1 MKRQK
6 SKKPTWIDVK
16 RSVKDIENSN
26 LIELLKDLYEL
37 SDENKNFLH
46 ARFLAGSSS
55 LSKYKKII
63 SDSLY
68 PDIFD
73 EKDDFNFGKANKAIE
88 AYAKATNDSEG
99 IADLMIYY
107 VECGNKF
114 TLDYGD
120 INEAFYDALVKMY
133 AKAIKAVCKMPK
145 KKQEPFR
152 KRLEKIMKSADGI
165 GWGYYDDLC
174 YYYRTSGTP
183 LI

>member
-1 MKRQK
+1 MKKQK
-6 SKKPTWIDVK
+6 TKKPTWIEVK
-16 RSVKDIENSN
+16 KSIKN
-26 LIELLKDLYEL
+26 LEGAQFIELVKELYQL
-37 SDENKNFLH
+37 SEENKDFLH
-46 ARFLAGSSS
+46 ARFLGGTGS
-55 LSKYKKII
+55 LKKYRKII
-63 SDSLY
+63 LDFLYLDVLDDSDN
-68 PDIFD
+68 FD
-73 EKDDFNFGKANKAIE
+73 FEKADNAIKN
-88 AYAKATNDSEG
+88 YAKATNDNEG

-152 KRLEKIMKSADGI
+152 KRLEKIMKSSDGI

-174 YYYRTSGTP
+174 YYYSEAFE
-183 LI
+183 